1 MRKSHAGCIVNR
13 IPRTQHGNYYDHVVF
28 IFSIRRSFFN
38 LRRMFVKLFQV
49 LSARQ
54 EASTSC

>member
-28 IFSIRRSFFN
+28 ILSIWRSFFN
-38 LRRMFVKLFQV
+38 LGRTFVKLFPI
-49 LSARQ
+49 
-54 EASTSC
+54 